1 MNKYQRL
8 VIIAAVINTLIML
21 CFPPFLSQPLARGT
35 MPGFDGFYPLSAL
48 FSGKPLFKELFTLQ
62 LMLVGI
68 NMLSAWLALSGK
80 TRQGGTPK
88 FSIVHGIG
96 WFSLINLL
104 LIFAFPP
111 FESHRTL
118 LYGTS
123 GGFDGFYFIFENNF
137 RRTIFWP
144 LLYIECSFIVI
155 NALALLLLF
164 SAIRN
169 ASDKQEFAAADTAL
183 KTVPLGRKSERRRHN
198 SPPPGVER
206 RSATDRRHEAE
217 PENHQNDR

>member
-8 VIIAAVINTLIML
+8 VIIAAVINSLIIV
-21 CFPPFLSQPLARGT
+21 CFPPFLSQPLARGA
-35 MPGFDGFYPLSAL
+35 MPGFDGFYPLTAL
-48 FSGKPLFKELFTLQ
+48 FSGKPLFKELLTLQ

-68 NMLSAWLALSGK
+68 NMLAAWLALSVK

-88 FSIVHGIG
+88 FSIAHGIT
-96 WFSLINLL
+96 WFSVINLL

-144 LLYIECSFIVI
+144 LLYIECSFVAI
-155 NALALLLLF
+155 NALGLLLFF

-169 ASDKQEFAAADTAL
+169 ESDKQQSASAETPL
-183 KTVPLGRKSERRRHN
+183 KTIPLGRQADRRRHN
-198 SPPPGVER
+198 SPPPDVDR
-206 RSATDRRHEAE
+206 RSAIDRRQEDK
-217 PENHQNDR
+217 PR